1 MQAVPPVGASTLD
14 SLRRSVEQR
23 STRSV
28 DTKAMDTRDAWQV
41 WFLSFL
47 AKHNINEAEFLDTEH
62 KEDLMACYIVY
73 LLDGNTIQGKM
84 IKASTAKGYLQAVN
98 VFCSANGKA
107 TAVNLKLQ
115 TSKAVRLLAEQAKF
129 E

>member
-1 MQAVPPVGASTLD
+1 MQAVPPIGASTLD

-23 STRSV
+23 ITRSI
-28 DTKAMDTRDAWQV
+28 DTKAMDTRDARQV

-47 AKHNINEAEFLDTEH
+47 AKHNINEAEFLDTAN

-73 LLDGNTIQGKM
+73 LLDGNTIQGKT

-98 VFCSANGKA
+98 VF
-107 TAVNLKLQ
+107 
-115 TSKAVRLLAEQAKF
+115 LLCKW
-129 E
+129 